1 MKDKT
6 KGIFVTGTGTDVG
19 KTLISGAIVRALV
32 KKGIDCG
39 VMKPIESGCRVN
51 KNGLSPS
58 DGLYLQ
64 KAAKVQDPIGLISPC
79 RFQAPLAPYAAVLQG
94 EKDVVSWP
102 LMENVFRQLY
112 EQHEL
117 MLLEGAGG
125 LMVPISSD
133 KDMSDLIHLFRLPV
147 LLVAH
152 SGLGTINHTLLSLE
166 YGRARG
172 LSFLGIVLNQ
182 NTPERHPSEMSN
194 AKILREKS
202 ALPVTVFPYIPPG
215 KDVEATIS
223 ESAVQMNSH
232 PLMEVILRMFGSYKA
247 D

>member
-1 MKDKT
+1 MRDKN
-6 KGIFVTGTGTDVG
+6 KGIFVTGTGTNVG

-32 KKGIDCG
+32 NKGIDCG
-39 VMKPIESGCRVN
+39 VMKPIESGCRED

-58 DGLYLQ
+58 DGHYLQ
-64 KAAKVQDPIGLISPC
+64 QAAKVQDPIGLISPC

-94 EKDVVSWP
+94 EEDVAWP
-102 LMENVFRQLY
+102 VMKNAFRQLH

-133 KDMSDLIHLFRLPV
+133 KDMSDLSHLFRLPV

-182 NTPERHPSEMSN
+182 NTSERDFSEGSN

-202 ALPVTVFPYIPPG
+202 ALPVTVFPYIQPG

-223 ESAVQMNSH
+223 ESAVQMHSH
-232 PLMEVILRMFGSYKA
+232 PLMEVILRMLGSYKS